1 MELGAHPNHSIPCQ
15 DLLRAG
21 WTLITFVLFLFFL
34 GGATPGHAAS
44 ETELAVS
51 LPETVKGYTPCEIT
65 VISPVSG
72 EATLELYDHLNNP
85 WLTMRASLTA
95 GENKIPWDGLGTNQ
109 ERLFAGPYHFDVT
122 LREGGGS
129 DASGQADGKEWTGSA
144 KFQINGTTP
153 TLVYALP
160 TSDTLYL
167 DHGER
172 WFVECYVSAECIVVM
187 EVRDAAGKVAYS
199 RETTISDPDGT
210 ILHWAGSVNDLRK
223 VSAGAYTVRLWSKMN
238 PSYAISFP
246 FEVRDVA
253 PADPS
258 LEGTGAIIP
267 ERGMSDEEIWAIMMK
282 PSVVIAGN
290 GSFLRFDLYSAPNS
304 SSRSVGSLR
313 CATQGLEILDL
324 TDNWAHVRAWSHT
337 NGKEV
342 TGYIQTRKLTV
353 FSPAAHYGLLIDK
366 REQTLT
372 VYEDGKPIGTVP
384 VSTGLATK
392 GNAYRETPAGAFL
405 TDVHFGASFAQE
417 GYRYEYPLRYDAGNI
432 IHGVGYVRSGRVRD
446 YSHNLPLL
454 GQKASHGCVRVSP
467 FLTGDSPINMYWLWT
482 HLPYHTRVIILDD

>member
-1 MELGAHPNHSIPCQ
+1 MKKILFILMA
-15 DLLRAG
+15 LLLCSA
-21 WTLITFVLFLFFL
+21 
-34 GGATPGHAAS
+34 APGFAAS
-44 ETELAVS
+44 PADPGLTVS
-51 LPETVKGYTPCEIT
+51 LPESARGYTPCEIIIT
-65 VISPVSG
+65 CPASG
-72 EATLELYDHLNNP
+72 EATIQLYDALNNP
-85 WLTMRASLTA
+85 WLKRSASLTE
-95 GENKIPWDGLGTNQ
+95 GENRIPWDGLGENQ

-122 LREGGGS
+122 LRTETGTEYS
-129 DASGQADGKEWTGSA
+129 GSA
-144 KFQINGTTP
+144 SFQINGTTP

-160 TSDTLYL
+160 TSGTLYL

-172 WFVECYVSAECIVVM
+172 WFIECYVSAECIVVM
-187 EVRDAAGKVAYS
+187 EVNDANGKAVYT

-210 ILHWAGSVNDLRK
+210 ILHWAGSVNDVRK
-223 VSAGAYTVRLWSKMN
+223 LPPGSYSVRLWSKMN
-238 PSYAISFP
+238 PSWAVSFP
-246 FEVRDVA
+246 VELVEHS
-253 PADPS
+253 PEELS
-258 LEGTGAIIP
+258 LGITGAIIP
-267 ERGMSDEEIWAIMMK
+267 ERGMTDEEIWEIMMK

-290 GSFLRFDLYSAPNS
+290 GSFLRFDLLSKPNA
-304 SSRSVGSLR
+304 SSRAVGSLR

-324 TDNWAHVRAWSHT
+324 DKNWAHVRAWSHT
-337 NGKEV
+337 DGQEV

-353 FSPAAHYGLLIDK
+353 FAPAAQYGLLIDK
-366 REQTLT
+366 RDQTLT
-372 VYEDGKPIGTVP
+372 VYENGTPIGTVP
-384 VSTGLATK
+384 VSTGLKTK

>member
-1 MELGAHPNHSIPCQ
+1 MKTISHLNNQPLERRTTGARGI
-15 DLLRAG
+15 LLALTILWCLFAAG
-21 WTLITFVLFLFFL
+21 C
-34 GGATPGHAAS
+34 GSAAS
-44 ETELAVS
+44 QEDQALAVS
-51 LPETVKGYTPCEIT
+51 LPESVRGYTPCEIT
-65 VISPVSG
+65 IVSPDAG
-72 EATLELYDHLNNP
+72 EATLQLFDHLNNP
-85 WLTMRASLTA
+85 WLTMTASLAA

-109 ERLFAGPYHFDVT
+109 ERLFAGPYHFDVS
-122 LREGGGS
+122 LKVEDGS
-129 DASGQADGKEWTGSA
+129 GAHEWTGTAS
-144 KFQINGTTP
+144 FQINGTTP

-172 WFVECYVSAECIVVM
+172 WFIECYVSAECIVVM
-187 EVRDAAGKVAYS
+187 EVSNAQGEAVYV

-210 ILHWAGSVNDLRK
+210 ILHWAGSVNDVRK
-223 VSAGAYTVRLWSKMN
+223 LPPGAYTVRLWSKMN
-238 PSYAISFP
+238 PSYTISFP
-246 FEVRDVA
+246 VELA
-253 PADPS
+253 ETSPAEAS
-258 LEGTGAIIP
+258 LSETGPILP
-267 ERGMSDEEIWAIMMK
+267 ERGMTDEEIWEIMMK

-324 TDNWAHVRAWSHT
+324 DNNWAHVRAWSHT
-337 NGKEV
+337 NGQEV
-342 TGYIQTRKLTV
+342 TGYIQTRKLTI
-353 FSPAAHYGLLIDK
+353 FTPASHYGLLVDK
-366 REQTLT
+366 RDQTLT
-372 VYEDGKPIGTVP
+372 VYEDGRAIGTVP
-384 VSTGLATK
+384 VSTGLPTK

>member
-1 MELGAHPNHSIPCQ
+1 MEFRAHRCHSIPCR
-15 DLLRAG
+15 LLRRTVG
-21 WTLITFVLFLFFL
+21 LLILSVLFLVL
-34 GGATPGHAAS
+34 PGGAARGSAAAG
-44 ETELAVS
+44 TALTVS
-51 LPETVKGYTPCEIT
+51 LPESVKGYTPCEIT
-65 VISPVSG
+65 VISPAAG
-72 EATLELYDHLNNP
+72 EAVLELYDHLNNP
-85 WLTMRASLTA
+85 WLTMRVSLTA
-95 GENKIPWDGLGTNQ
+95 GENSIPWDGLGTNQ

-122 LREGGGS
+122 LRE
-129 DASGQADGKEWTGSA
+129 ADGREWTGSA
-144 KFQINGTTP
+144 AFQINGTTP

-187 EVRDAAGKVAYS
+187 EVRDAAGEVAYS

-210 ILHWAGSVNDLRK
+210 ILHWAGSINDLRK

-246 FEVRDVA
+246 LEVRDIA

-258 LEGTGAIIP
+258 LDVTGAIIP
-267 ERGMSDEEIWAIMMK
+267 DRDMSDEEIWAIMMK

-290 GSFLRFDLYSAPNS
+290 GSFLRFNLYSAPNS

-342 TGYIQTRKLTV
+342 TGYIQTRKLTI

-417 GYRYEYPLRYDAGNI
+417 GFRYEYPLRYDAGNI

-446 YSHNLPLL
+446 YSYNLPLL